1 MLPSL
6 EGTEVDRERIF
17 RPLKALPHAYIGEDY
32 STKKSGDKIPIEC
45 IDSVSF
51 HSIVV
56 TVKCL
61 LVVLCFTFEIL
72 IITNFVSK
80 QL

>member
-1 MLPSL
+1 MLPTL

-51 HSIVV
+51 HSIVE
-56 TVKCL
+56 TVK
-61 LVVLCFTFEIL
+61 FFIM
-72 IITNFVSK
+72 I
-80 QL
+80 

>member
-51 HSIVV
+51 HSIVE
-56 TVKCL
+56 TVKC
-61 LVVLCFTFEIL
+61 FIM
-72 IITNFVSK
+72 I
-80 QL
+80 Q